1 MVSFQEGSEL
11 LQKLAGVVVDAKQ
24 VERAAEALGEEIA
37 ADNYLGFRSLP
48 RMLVVKLVVAFTRE
62 PWSRRRASSLEH

>member
-11 LQKLAGVVVDAKQ
+11 LQELAGVVVDAKQ
-24 VERAAEALGEEIA
+24 VERAADALGEEIA
-37 ADNYLGFRSLP
+37 ADNYLGFSSLP